1 MGTCLDR
8 GKALENRVRFSL
20 SRYDYSTTDYV
31 IPHLIGNIVENIKL
45 RRDKDNII
53 LICKGIL
60 LYIYPPFRLQHSNAS
75 ESQLGHQTGTRV
87 GVIRQGSQSSYMIR
101 DGKER

>member
-53 LICKGIL
+53 DT
-60 LYIYPPFRLQHSNAS
+60 N
-75 ESQLGHQTGTRV
+75 
-87 GVIRQGSQSSYMIR
+87 M
-101 DGKER
+101 